1 MKQGNGSDLLDAND
15 PRNATIGMIY
25 VGPTDD
31 RESVLAAI
39 LTQEKLGRKQIAIV
53 LPNQNKAFQRPVDF
67 DGLKN
72 MRRKLQAQLVI
83 IAPQDSG
90 PADFARQRR
99 FTYFTSL
106 ESYAK
111 SLREESEAAK
121 ATRGGIWPFGGR
133 HAKQVAAT
141 AGVVGSAGA
150 AGQASGAEAPIPA
163 NASHSNGQSP
173 FDDSGQRQVED
184 EQLSPSGSTGGSGP
198 VLGAAG
204 LAAGA
209 TMHAAD
215 SNNQPPVNHGSD
227 LDDADAANA
236 SLSEDSTPPPPGQEE
251 DEAALPPPSTHQG
264 ADNNAISPGII
275 TFPVAARARNT
286 KKLPVV
292 PDDEQDDVAVA
303 PVVGRRQRSGKTA
316 AAAAGAGALAAASG
330 TAGNVPPAGTSAG
343 SGSGG
348 PAGQPPQRS
357 RRSGWQLL
365 ALALS
370 VLLVFSLLLCGG
382 IAVAEPSIWQ
392 SFTSS
397 FSHVLPGITP
407 TATVTITPKSVL
419 LQNTY
424 AITALT
430 SGTPDSTKREVGAR
444 QLTFITQSQTKT
456 VSATGFVNTPA
467 THATG
472 TLTFVN
478 GSFAPYGVTANTAF
492 TDAQGVQVANDVLAY
507 IPAANPNGGFGRVTV
522 PARAITAGSRGN
534 IRAFD
539 FNNVVCCANNS
550 VLVSNTDA
558 FSGGQD
564 PQKYT
569 VVKQSDIDN
578 AAAPFKQPLLQ
589 SAASAINGMPHANEQ
604 FVVTPKC
611 TTNVTSNHQAGDR
624 ATSVTVNV
632 TATCT
637 GVVYDLVGAENIA
650 TDLLK
655 AESEHDTGGGYALAG
670 SVVTTVT
677 QEIANNNGAVVFVKA
692 QGVWVAQ
699 IDDARKAQLASLI
712 AGKTQVQANTALLGQ
727 KDVAKVDR
735 ISVSSGSTLPTEV
748 GQITIV
754 VQNVPG
760 LQGAPTAGVG
770 TSAPTNTLTS
780 PVVRPSPNV
789 TPGK

>member
-1 MKQGNGSDLLDAND
+1 M
-15 PRNATIGMIY
+15 
-25 VGPTDD
+25 
-31 RESVLAAI
+31 
-39 LTQEKLGRKQIAIV
+39 
-53 LPNQNKAFQRPVDF
+53 PV
-67 DGLKN
+67 
-72 MRRKLQAQLVI
+72 VH
-83 IAPQDSG
+83 
-90 PADFARQRR
+90 AD
-99 FTYFTSL
+99 
-106 ESYAK
+106 
-111 SLREESEAAK
+111 
-121 ATRGGIWPFGGR
+121 
-133 HAKQVAAT
+133 
-141 AGVVGSAGA
+141 
-150 AGQASGAEAPIPA
+150 
-163 NASHSNGQSP
+163 
-173 FDDSGQRQVED
+173 
-184 EQLSPSGSTGGSGP
+184 
-198 VLGAAG
+198 
-204 LAAGA
+204 
-209 TMHAAD
+209 
-215 SNNQPPVNHGSD
+215 
-227 LDDADAANA
+227 
-236 SLSEDSTPPPPGQEE
+236 
-251 DEAALPPPSTHQG
+251 
-264 ADNNAISPGII
+264 
-275 TFPVAARARNT
+275 
-286 KKLPVV
+286 V

-348 PAGQPPQRS
+348 PAGQPPQRN

-370 VLLVFSLLLCGG
+370 VLLVFSILICGG
-382 IAVAEPSIWQ
+382 IAVAAPSTWQ

-397 FSHVLPGITP
+397 FSHVLPGISP

-478 GSFAPYGVTANTAF
+478 GSFAPYGVTANTVF

-534 IRAFD
+534 IPAFD

-550 VLVSNTDA
+550 VLVSNTVE

-589 SAASAINGMPHANEQ
+589 SATSAINGMPHANEQ
-604 FVVTPKC
+604 FVGTPKC
-611 TTNVTSNHQAGDR
+611 TANVTSNHQAGDR
-624 ATSVTVNV
+624 ATSVTVHV

-650 TDLLK
+650 TNLLK

-670 SVVTTVT
+670 NVVTTVT

-712 AGKTQVQANTALLGQ
+712 TGRTQDQASTALREQ
-727 KDVAKVDR
+727 KDVAKVDS
-735 ISVSSGSTLPTEV
+735 ITVSSGNTLPTDAR
-748 GQITIV
+748 QITIV

-760 LQGAPTAGVG
+760 LQGLQGTPTANAGVG
-770 TSAPTNTLTS
+770 APTPTNTLTS
-780 PVVRPSPNV
+780 PVVKPSPNV